1 MTRRKLLLSLLLT
14 SVLFAGCAGGM
25 LGSRTL
31 KGKILIKGVL
41 PHSYVALKVHS
52 RLYYNLVGPL
62 SRVLRSS
69 YQGKKVIISGKII
82 AKALG
87 HGMPARFEVYSIDEI
102 ISR

>member
-1 MTRRKLLLSLLLT
+1 MSRRKLLLSLLS
-14 SVLFAGCAGGM
+14 SVLLIGCAGGM
-25 LGSRTL
+25 LGSKTL
-31 KGKILIKGVL
+31 QGKILTKGVL
-41 PHSYVALKVHS
+41 PHSYVALKVNS

-69 YQGKKVIISGKII
+69 YQGKKVIISGKVI

>member
-1 MTRRKLLLSLLLT
+1 MSRRKLLLSLLS
-14 SVLFAGCAGGM
+14 SVLLIGCAGGM
-25 LGSRTL
+25 LSSKTL
-31 KGKILIKGVL
+31 QGKILTKGVL
-41 PHSYVALKVHS
+41 PHSYVALKVNS

-69 YQGKKVIISGKII
+69 YQGKKVIISGKVI